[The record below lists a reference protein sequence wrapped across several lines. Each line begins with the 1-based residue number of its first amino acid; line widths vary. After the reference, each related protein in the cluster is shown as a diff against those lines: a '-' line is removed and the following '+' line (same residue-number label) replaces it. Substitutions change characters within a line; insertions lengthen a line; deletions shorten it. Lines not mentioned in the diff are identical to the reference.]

1 MDERCKIYHEM
12 IDELDESYRLM
23 HEYDSMIHD
32 YGTAV
37 LYQAESK
44 IIHLVGEKPG
54 VTAVELSAILKKTPS
69 ACSQILRKLRR
80 KGWIEQTRNADNNRE
95 YNLNLTPEGWAI
107 YEGHN
112 QFEQRCYKRTYHNL
126 GSFSDEQLMIYV
138 EIQKKLNE
146 TFIQDV
152 EESREASVNKKPES
166 SHN

>member
-1 MDERCKIYHEM
+1 MDARYTIYHEM

-37 LYQAESK
+37 
-44 IIHLVGEKPG
+44 
-54 VTAVELSAILKKTPS
+54 ELSAILRKTPS
-69 ACSQILRKLRR
+69 ACSQILRKLRQ

-95 YNLNLTPEGWAI
+95 YNLTLTPEGWAI

-112 QFEQRCYKRTYHNL
+112 QFEQRCYKRTYKNL
-126 GSFSDEQLMIYV
+126 EAFSDEQLRIFV

-146 TFIQDV
+146 TFVLDV
-152 EESREASVNKKPES
+152 EESRETSANRKAGKQP
-166 SHN
+166 

>member
-1 MDERCKIYHEM
+1 MDARYTIYHEM

-44 IIHLVGEKPG
+44 IIHLVGELPG
-54 VTAVELSAILKKTPS
+54 ITAVELSAILRKTPS
-69 ACSQILRKLRR
+69 ACSQILRKLRQ

-95 YNLNLTPEGWAI
+95 YNLTLTPEGWAI

-112 QFEQRCYKRTYHNL
+112 QFEQRCYKRTYKNL
-126 GSFSDEQLMIYV
+126 EAFSDEQLRIFV

-146 TFIQDV
+146 TFVLDV
-152 EESREASVNKKPES
+152 EESRETSANRKAGKQP
-166 SHN
+166 